1 MACAHDVHVAIL
13 QQKSSVDV
21 ISRISTP
28 LILPPLLPLLLL
40 LLLSAIFCTIEQIAI
55 GNSSP

>member
-28 LILPPLLPLLLL
+28 LILPPLLLLLL

>member
-1 MACAHDVHVAIL
+1 MHVAIL

-28 LILPPLLPLLLL
+28 LILPPLLPPLLLL